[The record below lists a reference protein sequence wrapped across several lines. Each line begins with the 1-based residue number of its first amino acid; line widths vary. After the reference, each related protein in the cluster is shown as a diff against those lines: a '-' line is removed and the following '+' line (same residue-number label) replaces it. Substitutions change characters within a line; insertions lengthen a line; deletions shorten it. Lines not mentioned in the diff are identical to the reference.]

1 MAKKRKANEME
12 ALKKSG
18 TATIVAMVL
27 VAALA
32 LGFWVLSLGPKRD
45 EAAKLGEQVTQVEG
59 SLGEHEAEVAAA
71 EEARSQF
78 PVDYQKLVVLGK
90 AVPASDETASLL
102 VQLTG
107 VAERAGV
114 EFSSI
119 ALSAEGGGGEE
130 APPAPAG
137 EVASATEAEASL
149 LPLGA
154 AVGSAGLAVMPYT
167 LTFNGSF
174 FEVADFVKGLDAMVK
189 SHNEGVAVKGRL
201 VTVNSF
207 SLATGESSEPG
218 EPSGGGG
225 ALTATFSVTTYLT
238 PPDQGLTAGAS
249 PVGPE
254 SSTATPAATTTGGAP

>member
-1 MAKKRKANEME
+1 MA
-12 ALKKSG
+12 ALRKSG
-18 TATIVAMVL
+18 SLTIVAMVL

-32 LGFWVLSLGPKRD
+32 LGFWVLLLGPKRD
-45 EAAKLGEQVTQVEG
+45 EAAKLGEQAAQAEA
-59 SLGEHEAEVAAA
+59 SLSEHQAEVAAA

-107 VAERAGV
+107 IAERAHV
-114 EFSSI
+114 QFSSI
-119 ALSAEGGGGEE
+119 TLGSEGGGGEE
-130 APPAPAG
+130 EAAPPASSSSEP
-137 EVASATEAEASL
+137 VSATEAAASL

-154 AVGSAGLAVMPYT
+154 TIGPAGLAVMPYS
-167 LTFNGSF
+167 LTFNGNF
-174 FEVADFVKGLDAMVK
+174 FQIADFLKGLDAMVK

-207 SLATGESSEPG
+207 SLSSSESGEPG
-218 EPSGGGG
+218 ESGSGGDS
-225 ALTATFSVTTYLT
+225 LTASFSVTTYLT
-238 PPDQGLTAGAS
+238 PPDQGVTAGAS

-254 SSTATPAATTTGGAP
+254 EATATPASATTGGTP

>member
-1 MAKKRKANEME
+1 MS
-12 ALKKSG
+12 ALRKSG
-18 TATIVAMVL
+18 SLTIVAMVL

-32 LGFWVLSLGPKRD
+32 LGFWVLLLGPKRD
-45 EAAKLGEQVTQVEG
+45 EAAKLGEQVAQAEA
-59 SLGEHEAEVAAA
+59 SLSEHRAEVAAA

-78 PVDYQKLVVLGK
+78 PVDYQRLVVLGK

-119 ALSAEGGGGEE
+119 ALGSEGGGGGEE
-130 APPAPAG
+130 EAASAPASSTG
-137 EVASATEAEASL
+137 EPVSATEVAASL

-154 AVGSAGLAVMPYT
+154 AVGPAGLAVMPYT
-167 LTFNGSF
+167 LTFSGNF
-174 FEVADFVKGLDAMVK
+174 FQIADFLKGLDAMVK

-207 SLATGESSEPG
+207 SLSSGESAEPG
-218 EPSGGGG
+218 EPESGGGS
-225 ALTATFSVTTYLT
+225 LTASFSVTTYLT
-238 PPDQGLTAGAS
+238 PPDQGITAGAS

-254 SSTATPAATTTGGAP
+254 EATATPASATTGGTP